1 MKNDNAVVAE
11 NMRAMKHRGMSEKD
25 AVMASMKRSK
35 VAKAKNSPKAMS
47 SDSLSGDDYPYSTR
61 MDLDGEMM
69 DKLGLKK
76 LKHGQKVQIHAKGH
90 VHSTS
95 EDTGSN
101 GKTNRRATVQMTHM
115 KIGC

>member
-1 MKNDNAVVAE
+1 MKNDKAMVAE

-35 VAKAKNSPKAMS
+35 QAKGKANKGMTASPMPEE
-47 SDSLSGDDYPYSTR
+47 DYPYSTR